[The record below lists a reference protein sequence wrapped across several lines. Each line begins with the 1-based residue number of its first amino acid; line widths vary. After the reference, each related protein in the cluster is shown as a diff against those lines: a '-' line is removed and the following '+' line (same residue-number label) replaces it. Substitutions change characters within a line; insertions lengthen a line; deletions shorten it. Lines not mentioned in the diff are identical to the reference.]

1 MKNYLLDWRK
11 FETEFDGNTVSMD
24 VKPLKRGAFL
34 RLLPVLDMF
43 QAAASNA
50 SDTQRVA
57 DFDTVMGAIG
67 KFLPEY
73 VKNITGFE
81 VDGRPPTIQDII
93 DETPF
98 ARLCTDVI
106 IELTR
111 ISTLSAQESKNSEG
125 PSASP
130 ISG

>member
-1 MKNYLLDWRK
+1 MKNYLLDWRR
-11 FETEFDGNTVSMD
+11 FETEFDGATVSME

-43 QAAASNA
+43 QKASGNPN
-50 SDTQRVA
+50 DMQRA
-57 DFDTVMGAIG
+57 TEFDTVMGEIG

-73 VKNITGFE
+73 VRNIAGFE

-98 ARLCTDVI
+98 ARLCTDMI

-111 ISTLSAQESKNSEG
+111 ISTLSAQDSKNSEG

-130 ISG
+130 TSG